1 MSLEAMT
8 WAIEMRGLTPSEN
21 LVLLLLANRHNNDTG
36 LCYPS
41 VSRIAEESGMHRATV
56 MRAINALEKKGLLT
70 ISKTFGKSNH
80 YRLHT
85 GSTVRPVAE
94 SDRSQKVTT
103 PVAPCDMTR
112 RTVRP
117 EPKRTRKNPKSQRKK
132 FTDEH
137 MAVAKEM
144 ADILDL
150 KRKPNLDKWAD
161 TVRLMVEREP
171 NASCAEV
178 MSLFRAAQDDD
189 FWRRNILSPEKL
201 RKQWD
206 TLERQLQPKRRND
219 AEDKWRYL

>member
-1 MSLEAMT
+1 
-8 WAIEMRGLTPSEN
+8 
-21 LVLLLLANRHNNDTG
+21 
-36 LCYPS
+36 
-41 VSRIAEESGMHRATV
+41 
-56 MRAINALEKKGLLT
+56 
-70 ISKTFGKSNH
+70 
-80 YRLHT
+80 
-85 GSTVRPVAE
+85 
-94 SDRSQKVTT
+94 
-103 PVAPCDMTR
+103 MTR